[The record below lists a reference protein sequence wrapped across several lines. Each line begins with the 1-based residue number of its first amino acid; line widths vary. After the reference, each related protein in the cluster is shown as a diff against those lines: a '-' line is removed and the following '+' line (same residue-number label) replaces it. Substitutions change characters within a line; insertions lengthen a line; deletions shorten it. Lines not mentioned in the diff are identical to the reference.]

1 MPTKTE
7 KREFKR
13 FTLVGFTATLM
24 DYGILNALT
33 HFVGVP
39 IVVANIIS
47 ASVSS
52 LYSYIMNRKVV
63 FNSIAHGERK
73 SLLLYVGSLIIS
85 ILVLQSAVIAIL
97 GQGVTAQWYEAFG
110 VTGQLKELL
119 ATNTAKVIAG
129 FFSLGWNF
137 YVQRRFVFQS
147 HAARNNR

>member
-13 FTLVGFTATLM
+13 FTLVGFTATLL

-33 HFVGVP
+33 QLAGLP
-39 IVVANIIS
+39 IISANIVS

-52 LYSYIMNRKVV
+52 LYSYILNRKVV

-73 SLLLYVGSLIIS
+73 SLILYIIS
-85 ILVLQSAVIAIL
+85 LLISIFVIQSAVLALVGHGLTEGWYAAL
-97 GQGVTAQWYEAFG
+97 GVD
-110 VTGQLKELL
+110 GQLKDIL

-129 FFSLGWNF
+129 LCSVGWNF
-137 YVQRRFVFQS
+137 YIQRRFVFRS
-147 HAARNNR
+147 NSSKHN